1 MMNNAY
7 AFEKVMWNARAHS
20 ATYHTPVQYVIA
32 LANPDYR
39 YISCESFL
47 FNLTR
52 SP

>member
-1 MMNNAY
+1 MNNAY

-32 LANPDYR
+32 LANPDYWYH

-47 FNLTR
+47 F
-52 SP
+52 SI